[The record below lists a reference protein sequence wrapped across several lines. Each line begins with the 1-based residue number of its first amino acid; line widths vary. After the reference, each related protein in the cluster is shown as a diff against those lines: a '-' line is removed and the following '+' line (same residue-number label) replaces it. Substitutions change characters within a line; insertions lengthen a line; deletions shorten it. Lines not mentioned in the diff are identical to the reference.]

1 MGEFELI
8 QRYFV
13 RKQPTSSNVLLGIGD
28 DAALLQMPEGE
39 ALVVSVDTM
48 VAGTHFLPD
57 APAARIAQ
65 RALGAAVSDLAA
77 MAARPLWYTL
87 ALTLPDVSESWL
99 EEFAA
104 ALAQRS
110 AELGII
116 LVGGDT
122 TRGPLSLSLTV
133 HGSVTRERALSRA
146 GACVGDLIA
155 VTGTLGDSKAG
166 LESLLHPQKASLSSV
181 EWLRERFYKPEPR
194 LLIAQDL
201 AAYLSS
207 AIDISD
213 GLLADLGHILKASE
227 CGAEIEL
234 SHLPYSDALIEFTKH
249 EQQRQD
255 WALTGGEDFE
265 LCVTFAEKHWQSV
278 DAIARDKGQVLTVIG
293 QIISAPTLC
302 LLNEGQPTPHRY
314 TQQGFDHFRSS
325 NGG

>member
-13 RKQPTSSNVLLGIGD
+13 RKQPTSSHVLLGIGD
-28 DAALLQMPEGE
+28 DAALLQVPQGE
-39 ALVVSVDTM
+39 ALVVSVDTL

-77 MAARPLWYTL
+77 MGARPLWYTL
-87 ALTLPDVSESWL
+87 AITLPGVSESWL
-99 EEFAA
+99 EEFAS

-110 AELGII
+110 AELGIV

-122 TRGPLSLSLTV
+122 TRGPLSLTLTV
-133 HGSVTRERALSRA
+133 QGCVPLERALCRD

-166 LESLLHPQKASLSSV
+166 LESLLHPQKASFDNV
-181 EWLRERFYKPEPR
+181 DWLRERFYKPEPR

-201 AAYLSS
+201 APLLTS

-213 GLLADLGHILKASE
+213 GLLADLAHLLKASE

-234 SHLPYSDALIEFTKH
+234 TQLPYSDALIEFSPD
-249 EQQRQD
+249 EQQRQE

-265 LCVTFAEKHWQSV
+265 LCVTLPEMHLQAAHE
-278 DAIARDKGQVLTVIG
+278 IARQQGLSLTIIG
-293 QIISAPTLC
+293 RIISAQTLC
-302 LLNEGQPTPHRY
+302 LLERGEPLPQRY
-314 TQQGFDHFRSS
+314 AHQGFDHFRNS
-325 NGG
+325 NG